1 MIFHCAILNRLPKSK
16 NLTILV
22 TTEVRSKKMNKIEEL
37 EKQMAEIAKA
47 IEAEKN
53 KGREEAL
60 ETVRKLIKQY
70 SISQREVKSVLLT
83 RKPRTAKSTAV
94 KRVATKTASGKR
106 RGRPP
111 SKK

>member
-1 MIFHCAILNRLPKSK
+1 
-16 NLTILV
+16 
-22 TTEVRSKKMNKIEEL
+22 MNKIEEL
-37 EKQMAEIAKA
+37 EKQMADIAKA

-70 SISQREVKSVLLT
+70 SISQREVKSVLLA
-83 RKPRTAKSTAV
+83 RKPRATKDGAV
-94 KRVATKTASGKR
+94 KRVSTKTPSGKP

>member
-1 MIFHCAILNRLPKSK
+1 
-16 NLTILV
+16 
-22 TTEVRSKKMNKIEEL
+22 MNKIEEL
-37 EKQMAEIAKA
+37 EKQMAAIAKA

-70 SISQREVKSVLLT
+70 SISQREVKSVLLV
-83 RKPRTAKSTAV
+83 RKPRAIKDGTV

>member
-1 MIFHCAILNRLPKSK
+1 
-16 NLTILV
+16 
-22 TTEVRSKKMNKIEEL
+22 MNKIEEL
-37 EKQMAEIAKA
+37 EKQMADIAKA

-70 SISQREVKSVLLT
+70 SISQREVKSVLLL
-83 RKPRTAKSTAV
+83 RKPRATKGVAV
-94 KRVATKTASGKR
+94 KRLATKTASGKR

-111 SKK
+111 KQK

>member
-1 MIFHCAILNRLPKSK
+1 
-16 NLTILV
+16 
-22 TTEVRSKKMNKIEEL
+22 MNKIEEL
-37 EKQMAEIAKA
+37 EKQMAALAKA

-53 KGREEAL
+53 KGRDEAL
-60 ETVRKLIKQY
+60 ETVRTLIKQY
-70 SISQREVKSVLLT
+70 SISQREVKSVLLV
-83 RKPRTAKSTAV
+83 RKPRAAKVGAV

>member
-1 MIFHCAILNRLPKSK
+1 
-16 NLTILV
+16 
-22 TTEVRSKKMNKIEEL
+22 MNKIEEL
-37 EKQMAEIAKA
+37 EKQMADIAKA

-70 SISQREVKSVLLT
+70 SISQREVKSVLLA
-83 RKPRTAKSTAV
+83 RKPRATKEGIV
-94 KRVATKTASGKR
+94 KRISKKTPSGKP

-111 SKK
+111 KQK

>member
-1 MIFHCAILNRLPKSK
+1 
-16 NLTILV
+16 
-22 TTEVRSKKMNKIEEL
+22 MNKIEEL
-37 EKQMAEIAKA
+37 EKQMADIAKA

-70 SISQREVKSVLLT
+70 SISQREVKSVLLA
-83 RKPRTAKSTAV
+83 RKPRVTKEGNV
-94 KRVATKTASGKR
+94 KRVSTKTPSGKP

>member
-1 MIFHCAILNRLPKSK
+1 
-16 NLTILV
+16 
-22 TTEVRSKKMNKIEEL
+22 MNKIEDL
-37 EKQMAEIAKA
+37 EKQMAAIAKA

-70 SISQREVKSVLLT
+70 SISQREVKSVLLV
-83 RKPRTAKSTAV
+83 RKPRAAKGVAV
-94 KRVATKTASGKR
+94 KRVASTTASGKR

-111 SKK
+111 TKK

>member
-1 MIFHCAILNRLPKSK
+1 
-16 NLTILV
+16 
-22 TTEVRSKKMNKIEEL
+22 MNKIEEL
-37 EKQMAEIAKA
+37 EKQMADIAKA
-47 IEAEKN
+47 IETEKN

-70 SISQREVKSVLLT
+70 SISQREVKSVLLI
-83 RKPRTAKSTAV
+83 RKLRATKGVTV

-111 SKK
+111 TKK

>member
-1 MIFHCAILNRLPKSK
+1 
-16 NLTILV
+16 
-22 TTEVRSKKMNKIEEL
+22 MNKIEEL
-37 EKQMAEIAKA
+37 EKQMADIAKA

-70 SISQREVKSVLLT
+70 SISQREVKSVLLA
-83 RKPRTAKSTAV
+83 RKPRSTKEGSV
-94 KRVATKTASGKR
+94 KRVSTKTPSGKP

-111 SKK
+111 KQK

>member
-1 MIFHCAILNRLPKSK
+1 
-16 NLTILV
+16 
-22 TTEVRSKKMNKIEEL
+22 MNKIEEL
-37 EKQMAEIAKA
+37 EKQMADIAKA

-60 ETVRKLIKQY
+60 ETVRTLIKQY
-70 SISQREVKSVLLT
+70 SISQREVKSVLLV
-83 RKPRTAKSTAV
+83 RKPRTTKGVAV

-111 SKK
+111 TKK

>member
-1 MIFHCAILNRLPKSK
+1 
-16 NLTILV
+16 
-22 TTEVRSKKMNKIEEL
+22 MNKIEEL
-37 EKQMAEIAKA
+37 EKQMADIAKA

-70 SISQREVKSVLLT
+70 SISQREVKSVLLA
-83 RKPRTAKSTAV
+83 RKPRATKDGGV
-94 KRVATKTASGKR
+94 KRVSTKTPSGKT

-111 SKK
+111 KQK

>member
-1 MIFHCAILNRLPKSK
+1 
-16 NLTILV
+16 
-22 TTEVRSKKMNKIEEL
+22 MNKIEEL
-37 EKQMAEIAKA
+37 EKQMADIAKG

-70 SISQREVKSVLLT
+70 VISQREVKSVLLA
-83 RKPRTAKSTAV
+83 RKPRATKDGAV
-94 KRVATKTASGKR
+94 KRVSTKAPSGKT

-111 SKK
+111 KQK

>member
-1 MIFHCAILNRLPKSK
+1 
-16 NLTILV
+16 
-22 TTEVRSKKMNKIEEL
+22 MNKIEEL
-37 EKQMAEIAKA
+37 EKQMADIAKA

-70 SISQREVKSVLLT
+70 SISQREVKSVLLA
-83 RKPRTAKSTAV
+83 RKPRATKDGAV
-94 KRVATKTASGKR
+94 KRVATKKAPSGKP

-111 SKK
+111 TKK

>member
-1 MIFHCAILNRLPKSK
+1 
-16 NLTILV
+16 
-22 TTEVRSKKMNKIEEL
+22 MNKIEEL
-37 EKQMAEIAKA
+37 EKQMADIAKA

-70 SISQREVKSVLLT
+70 SISQREVKSVLLA
-83 RKPRTAKSTAV
+83 RKPRATKGVAV
-94 KRVATKTASGKR
+94 KRVVTKTASGKR

-111 SKK
+111 TKK